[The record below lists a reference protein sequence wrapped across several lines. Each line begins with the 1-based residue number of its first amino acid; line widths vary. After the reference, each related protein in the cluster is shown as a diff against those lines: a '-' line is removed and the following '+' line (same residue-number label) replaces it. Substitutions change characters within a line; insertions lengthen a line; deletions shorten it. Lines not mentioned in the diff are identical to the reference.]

1 MVSDMKK
8 LLLFGNNSEK
18 SALMKIL
25 HKMGCVEVSLAKKL
39 DNTQYVVD
47 ENKINEYTRK
57 LTQLEFLFDFL
68 ADADKIVAKYA
79 KERNVDFK
87 PVRTSG
93 LLIPKMS
100 LTFDEFAKSKDV
112 ENEVFEIVNRLEKYS
127 EKIIELKSENTKYSS
142 IIAQLTPYKAVT
154 AKLNSFKS
162 TKNVIIA
169 LGTIPQASLNQ
180 VAVLEEKGAYVEVF
194 KDEKAINI
202 AVMYLRS
209 SEEDIQAVLAQMDFA
224 VCSLNFDGYA
234 SDIINDA
241 QRSIKKNEEEILG
254 AREMANDSDPDIS
267 EMGKEEIKR
276 LDEEQS
282 KLEDEL
288 REMLLPKDPNDD
300 KNIIVEIRGA
310 VGGDEANIFAGD
322 LFRMYTRYAE
332 TQGWKIKMLDE
343 NPSEAGG
350 FALVSFKITG
360 KSVYSKLKFESGA
373 HRVQRVPR
381 TEASGR
387 IHTSTATVL
396 VMPEAEEIDIEINP
410 NDLQVDTY
418 HSQGAGGQN
427 VNKTESAVRITHIPT
442 GTVVACQTEKSQIQN
457 REIAMQMLR
466 TKMYA
471 DKLAKQQEEIGNER
485 RLKVGTGERSEK
497 IRTYNY
503 PQNRVTDHRIGFTV
517 QKLDRIIEGEL
528 DEVID
533 ALIHYDQTMKMN
545 G

>member
-1 MVSDMKK
+1 MEESMFQRLVTAEKRLKEIDEELMSEDVMK
-8 LLLFGNNSEK
+8 N
-18 SALMKIL
+18 
-25 HKMGCVEVSLAKKL
+25 LAHFK
-39 DNTQYVVD
+39 
-47 ENKINEYTRK
+47 EIS
-57 LTQLEFLFDFL
+57 
-68 ADADKIVAKYA
+68 
-79 KERNVDFK
+79 KERAYLEPQVVAFK
-87 PVRTSG
+87 R
-93 LLIPKMS
+93 
-100 LTFDEFAKSKDV
+100 
-112 ENEVFEIVNRLEKYS
+112 Y
-127 EKIIELKSENTKYSS
+127 
-142 IIAQLTPYKAVT
+142 Q
-154 AKLNSFKS
+154 
-162 TKNVIIA
+162 KN
-169 LGTIPQASLNQ
+169 
-180 VAVLEEKGAYVEVF
+180 
-194 KDEKAINI
+194 
-202 AVMYLRS
+202 
-209 SEEDIQAVLAQMDFA
+209 EEDIEAA
-224 VCSLNFDGYA
+224 
-234 SDIINDA
+234 
-241 QRSIKKNEEEILG
+241 K
-254 AREMANDSDPDIS
+254 EMAHDDDPDLA
-267 EMGKEEIKR
+267 EMGREELKR
-276 LDEEQS
+276 LEAEQVQ
-282 KLEDEL
+282 LIEEL
-288 REMLLPKDPNDD
+288 REMLLPRDPNDD

-350 FALVSFKITG
+350 FAMVSFKITG
-360 KSVYSKLKFESGA
+360 KNVYSKLKFESGA
-373 HRVQRVPR
+373 HRVQRVPK

-466 TKMYA
+466 AKMYA
-471 DKLAKQQEEIGNER
+471 DKLAKQQEEIGKER
-485 RLKVGTGERSEK
+485 QLKVGTGERSEK

-533 ALIHYDQTMKMN
+533 ALIHYDQSTKMI